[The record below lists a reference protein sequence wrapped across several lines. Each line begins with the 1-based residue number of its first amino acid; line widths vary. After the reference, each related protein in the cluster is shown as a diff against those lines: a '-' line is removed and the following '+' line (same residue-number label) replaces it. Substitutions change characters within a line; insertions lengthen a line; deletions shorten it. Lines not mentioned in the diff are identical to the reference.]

1 MCAWLQEIA
10 LASEM
15 AKRPEPEKRLSEHA
29 ETESGQQ
36 SGAAEWLRML
46 ERFTFEKGET
56 QGGGTAPHGPK

>member
-46 ERFTFEKGET
+46 GAVSKKAWTS
-56 QGGGTAPHGPK
+56 